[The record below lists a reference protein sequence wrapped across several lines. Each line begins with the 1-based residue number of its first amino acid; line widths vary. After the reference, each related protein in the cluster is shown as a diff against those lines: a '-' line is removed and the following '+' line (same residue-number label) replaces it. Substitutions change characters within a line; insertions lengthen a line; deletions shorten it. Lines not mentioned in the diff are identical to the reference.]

1 MASGFTG
8 TGAPDF
14 FGRSTTNQAPQHPY
28 RSQLPGLFF
37 DPSNQIARQTPS
49 SLIGKRT
56 LSDYQAH
63 QYQNQNQNQNQ
74 VLNNLFLRSV
84 KPRSYHHTS
93 PISPLSPIDF
103 AAATTNTTSS
113 SLEASSFLLSPQQ
126 QQQQQQR
133 FGHPIL
139 QQLRPQPIA
148 IGNRIVQ
155 QQNIT
160 NSPALPGF
168 SCVNTTASLNTAP
181 QYRVT
186 SSNQDF
192 TEQKMM
198 NHRLLELEKQL
209 LLDDD
214 EGDAVSVITNNNSE
228 WSETIQNLI
237 SPSQKPISPSPSS
250 SSSSSSSSS
259 VASPGFICSKQSIME
274 TAMNIYDGKNDAAL
288 EILTRLAQSSNPK
301 GNSEERLT
309 SYWVSALK
317 SRVNSIENPPP
328 VAELFNKEHFESTQL
343 LYNMSPCFE
352 FGFMAAN
359 LAILEATLDDT
370 VSENGNK
377 FHVIDFEIGQGRQYV
392 YLLHALGARSNG
404 KPFLL
409 KITAV
414 ADNCGEERFAM
425 VRNTLSEEAERA
437 GVCFTFNVVS
447 LKLVELTRDSLGCEP
462 DESLVVNFA
471 FKLYRMPDE
480 SVSTDNPRD
489 ELLRRVKGLG
499 PRVVTLVEQEMNTNT
514 APFMA
519 RVTETCAYYGALFE
533 SIESMVKRDNSDRVK
548 VEEGLSRK
556 LGNSV
561 ACEGRD
567 RVERCEVFGKWR
579 ARMGMAGFELKP
591 LSQNVS
597 NSLRNQLKPGFT
609 VKDENGGVCIGWQ
622 GRTLTVASAWR

>member
-14 FGRSTTNQAPQHPY
+14 FGRSTANQAPQHPY
-28 RSQLPGLFF
+28 RSQLPGLFL
-37 DPSNQIARQTPS
+37 DPSNQIARQTPP

-63 QYQNQNQNQNQ
+63 QYQNQNQNQ

-103 AAATTNTTSS
+103 AAASTNTTSS
-113 SLEASSFLLSPQQ
+113 ALEASSFLLSPQQ

-377 FHVIDFEIGQGRQYV
+377 IHVIDFEIGQGRQYV
-392 YLLHALGARSNG
+392 YLLHALGARPNG
-404 KPFLL
+404 KPFVL

-579 ARMGMAGFELKP
+579 ARMGMAGFKLKP

-597 NSLRNQLKPGFT
+597 NSLRNKLKPGFT

>member
-1 MASGFTG
+1 
-8 TGAPDF
+8 
-14 FGRSTTNQAPQHPY
+14 
-28 RSQLPGLFF
+28 
-37 DPSNQIARQTPS
+37 
-49 SLIGKRT
+49 
-56 LSDYQAH
+56 
-63 QYQNQNQNQNQ
+63 
-74 VLNNLFLRSV
+74 
-84 KPRSYHHTS
+84 
-93 PISPLSPIDF
+93 
-103 AAATTNTTSS
+103 
-113 SLEASSFLLSPQQ
+113 
-126 QQQQQQR
+126 
-133 FGHPIL
+133 
-139 QQLRPQPIA
+139 
-148 IGNRIVQ
+148 
-155 QQNIT
+155 
-160 NSPALPGF
+160 
-168 SCVNTTASLNTAP
+168 
-181 QYRVT
+181 
-186 SSNQDF
+186 
-192 TEQKMM
+192 MM

-377 FHVIDFEIGQGRQYV
+377 IHVIDFEIGQGRQYV
-392 YLLHALGARSNG
+392 YLLHALGARPNG
-404 KPFLL
+404 KPFVL

-579 ARMGMAGFELKP
+579 ARMGMAGFKLKP

-597 NSLRNQLKPGFT
+597 NSLRNKLKPGFT